1 MKNKNTNNTKKRLGI
16 WAIVVMAILMIPFLT
31 NAPWTGSD
39 YIFAG
44 VVLFVLATAYE
55 LITRNLKNKFHHV
68 LVGGAILLIIVLI
81 IGWAA
86 TGP

>member
-1 MKNKNTNNTKKRLGI
+1 MKNKNIHNTKKRLTI
-16 WAIVVMAILMIPFLT
+16 WAVVVIAILMIPFLT

-39 YIFAG
+39 YVFAG
-44 VVLFVLATAYE
+44 IVLFILATAYE
-55 LITRNLKNKFHHV
+55 LITKNLKNKLHHV
-68 LVGGAILLIIVLI
+68 FVGGAILLIIVLI